1 MSVSLFP
8 PLPDELVDGHAGR
21 VAAFHAGLLSSDARS
36 SLIAQLADEVTPSK
50 RELPQAWNMA
60 VLSGMTRTDY
70 ARQHTLI
77 PALRVAG
84 HRKLHPLHGAM
95 YAWVPRPWLYAP
107 GTSSAH
113 LCRECAQEDLSSRSY
128 SWFRRIHN
136 LPGIEMCLRHT
147 CPLDR
152 VCAPDAWCRLP
163 HAWLDRG
170 ETTPCEI
177 NPRSTTEHRFQ
188 KRLKETYMFF
198 LGREKPFDMPQLHD
212 PMKRHAVAMWPD
224 FSDEDSE
231 RFSFSAL
238 LSRAAPADW
247 IRRNLRKLCEHTF
260 SEDLMSLHGSL
271 YSLLF
276 AAMFDTAEEFSQFME
291 QVVRSSEAHST
302 QLGSDA

>member
-21 VAAFHAGLLSSDARS
+21 VAAFHAGLVSSGATP

-84 HRKLHPLHGAM
+84 HRKSHPPHGAGG
-95 YAWVPRPWLYAP
+95 AEVPRRWLFVP
-107 GTSSAH
+107 GTSGAH
-113 LCRECAQEDLSSRSY
+113 LCRECVQEDLSSRSY

-147 CPLDR
+147 RPLDV

-163 HAWLDRG
+163 HAWLNRG

-177 NPRSTTEHRFQ
+177 SPRSTTERKFQ
-188 KRLKETYMFF
+188 KRLIETYKFF
-198 LGREKPFDMPQLHD
+198 LGRDRPFPSLQLHGAT
-212 PMKRHAVAMWPD
+212 KRYLFALRPNLRD
-224 FSDEDSE
+224 QDSE
-231 RFSFSAL
+231 SFSYTAVF
-238 LSRAAPADW
+238 SRVAPAHW
-247 IRRNLRKLCEHTF
+247 IQRNLPGLCAHTF
-260 SEDLMSLHGSL
+260 SETSLRGSL

-291 QVVRSSEAHST
+291 YVVGSSEVHSN
-302 QLGSDA
+302 QLGSYA